1 MEQSI
6 KRLRRIL
13 RGMTSRCGNPN
24 NPAYQHYGGRGI
36 KVCDEWQNSS
46 DAFIV
51 WALSNGYQDD
61 LSIDRIDVNGNYE
74 PTNCRWVNQ
83 KTQSNNRRHYW
94 LPDNHPDFVYEGL
107 PNEVSIKEL
116 RESIKTRLVNNTLTQ
131 VWLINRLEDEGLSTD
146 KTELSSVLAGTRHGA
161 KAETL
166 LKFADSILSRYEEH
180 MAAFDE

>member
-13 RGMTSRCGNPN
+13 RGMKNRCGNPN
-24 NPAYQHYGGRGI
+24 DPNYKNYGGRGI
-36 KVCDEWQNSS
+36 RICDEWLHST

-51 WALSNGYQDD
+51 WALSNGYDNT

-74 PTNCRWVNQ
+74 PSNCRWVDT
-83 KTQSNNRRHYW
+83 KIQSNNRRHYW
-94 LPDNHPDFVYEGL
+94 LPEDHPDFVYEGL
-107 PNEVSIKEL
+107 PNEVTLKEL
-116 RESIKTRLVNNTLTQ
+116 RESIKTRLVKNTLTQ

-161 KAETL
+161 KAETI
-166 LKFADSILSRYEEH
+166 LKFADSILSRYESH
-180 MAAFDE
+180 MSAL

>member
-1 MEQSI
+1 MEQNF

-13 RGMTSRCGNPN
+13 SGMKSRCGNPKDPN
-24 NPAYQHYGGRGI
+24 YKNYGGRGI
-36 KVCDEWQNSS
+36 RICDKWLNSTDS
-46 DAFIV
+46 FIV
-51 WALSNGYQDD
+51 WALSNGYDNS

-74 PTNCRWVNQ
+74 PSNCRWVDAKIQ
-83 KTQSNNRRHYW
+83 CNNRRHYW

-116 RESIKTRLVNNTLTQ
+116 RESVKTRLTKNTLTQ
-131 VWLINRLEDEGLSTD
+131 VWLINRLEDEGLNTD

-180 MAAFDE
+180 MAAL